1 MGSRMMVYAGS
12 VLIAVVFFAIGSLAG
27 SMGGGSSGAK
37 TASDQLVFISP
48 PGCSNCTEMEA
59 VAKSVASTLKIPFVK
74 TGFSQQMS
82 NPGYVLV
89 YNNSFL
95 GAMGFDTE
103 YTLKNQ
109 VCILTKNTDVCN
121 QAQKLSPPADNTQQ
135 QPAAANVPKTDKP
148 TVELFVMAFC
158 PYGVQAET
166 TMKPV
171 VDLLGGKADI
181 KVKFIV
187 NVGGTTPDSVQSLH
201 GAAEAMEDLRQ
212 VCIRENY
219 DYKKFWSYVAEID
232 ANCYSIYRDAAKME
246 TCWKAAAQKAGIDA
260 SAVESCINTTAVTLI
275 KQDKATT
282 DSYGVSSSPTL
293 VINGQKANAART
305 PEGFKQAICGAFNTP
320 PSECQT
326 QLEGASTGQQPSGG
340 CD

>member
-1 MGSRMMVYAGS
+1 
-12 VLIAVVFFAIGSLAG
+12 
-27 SMGGGSSGAK
+27 
-37 TASDQLVFISP
+37 
-48 PGCSNCTEMEA
+48 
-59 VAKSVASTLKIPFVK
+59 
-74 TGFSQQMS
+74 
-82 NPGYVLV
+82 
-89 YNNSFL
+89 
-95 GAMGFDTE
+95 
-103 YTLKNQ
+103 
-109 VCILTKNTDVCN
+109 
-121 QAQKLSPPADNTQQ
+121 
-135 QPAAANVPKTDKP
+135 
-148 TVELFVMAFC
+148 
-158 PYGVQAET
+158 
-166 TMKPV
+166 MKPV

-320 PSECQT
+320 TSECQT